1 MGFGSEM
8 PSVRRRSKD
17 PGVRR
22 WSHARLPR
30 VLRPAAW
37 LLPYVLLAHLILGGV
52 AAGALAAQANLAG
65 PGGDAAF
72 CTAHADTA
80 PDTPSGGG
88 HVVHCLLCPLSG
100 TTPLLPAPAADMAP
114 APRHGRATA
123 APLRRS
129 PGAPAPRV
137 HEHARPRA
145 PPASAVA

>member
-1 MGFGSEM
+1 M

-22 WSHARLPR
+22 WSHARFPR
-30 VLRPAAW
+30 VLRLAAW

-52 AAGALAAQANLAG
+52 AAGALAAQANLAQAAG
-65 PGGDAAF
+65 AGSAEAF
-72 CTAHADTA
+72 CSAHADTA
-80 PDTPSGGG
+80 PDAPAGAG

-114 APRHGRATA
+114 APSHGRATA
-123 APLRRS
+123 ARLRRAPS
-129 PGAPAPRV
+129 APAPRV

-145 PPASAVA
+145 PPVSALA